1 MKRVA
6 LVLSLLLLATSA
18 KAFGQC
24 DILEAKSQPEISMT
38 ICQEIPT
45 PKKGDTALI
54 EAGGGQIVTTV
65 TFAQKITAGD
75 LAGQTQVTAA
85 IITEPVKAQEDLL
98 LLLGIKTATV
108 KFGTKSVELT
118 VLPGRNALNTSRYE
132 WSIGPATQGNKNTNT
147 ASTSTTPA
155 PTVDNALRFRYTGE
169 YARGGIFGQQF
180 QEAKPD
186 EAKPDD
192 KKKPLFQT
200 TASLSI
206 DTTDQSS
213 PDFID
218 NNRVSVG
225 TRLTNLSFG
234 RLLMHG
240 NLGIEARLDKAF
252 HQDVRDVDAVV
263 TASGWVPVIRSL
275 TLFSQSDFIA
285 APLSFNA
292 SYGYRDRSQ
301 AGESVKGRVFEGS
314 ALYNLFLFDKFQ
326 VSFSATLT
334 NNDLDNQPAGTPKT
348 QRLYKGTI
356 AYLENTTTGFKVLT
370 SIEDGSA
377 GVMLRK
383 VRQYFIG
390 IALSKIDLSSTGG
403 S

>member
-1 MKRVA
+1 MKRIA
-6 LVLSLLLLATSA
+6 LLLGLLLLSA
-18 KAFGQC
+18 YGNAFGQC
-24 DILEAKSQPEISMT
+24 KPILDLTATSPSKIGFSLCPDKPVPNE
-38 ICQEIPT
+38 
-45 PKKGDTALI
+45 GDAMVI

-65 TFAQKITAGD
+65 KQSKLTLG
-75 LAGQTQVTAA
+75 TQIVRAE
-85 IITEPVKAQEDLL
+85 ITEPAKAQEDMLL
-98 LLLGIKTATV
+98 LVGVSTVTV
-108 KFGTKSVELT
+108 KFGTNSLEVT
-118 VLPGRNALNTSRYE
+118 VAKGPEALNTSHYE
-132 WSIGPATQGNKNTNT
+132 WSIGPATQGNKNTDT
-147 ASTSTTPA
+147 AGTTSTSTA
-155 PTVDNALRFRYTGE
+155 TVDNALRFRYTGE
-169 YARGGIFGQQF
+169 YARGGFFGQKTN
-180 QEAKPD
+180 A
-186 EAKPDD
+186 
-192 KKKPLFQT
+192 LLQT

-252 HQDVRDVDAVV
+252 HQDVRDADAVV
-263 TASGWVPVIRSL
+263 TASGWVPVIPSI
-275 TLFSQSDFIA
+275 TLFSQSQFIA
-285 APLSFNA
+285 APLSFKA

-314 ALYNLFLFDKFQ
+314 ALYNLFLFDRFQ

-334 NNDLDNQPAGTPKT
+334 NNDLDTQPANTPKT

-356 AYLENTTTGFKVLT
+356 AYLENPDTGFKVLT

-383 VRQYFIG
+383 VRQYFLG
-390 IALSKIDLSSTGG
+390 IALSKIDLSGAG
-403 S
+403 AK

>member
-1 MKRVA
+1 MNGDAMKRSA
-6 LVLSLLLLATSA
+6 LAWGSLLLVLSAS
-18 KAFGQC
+18 AFGQC
-24 DILEAKSQPEISMT
+24 KPTLRAMSPSAIGLSLCTNQPV
-38 ICQEIPT
+38 PA
-45 PKKGDTALI
+45 KGDAMTI
-54 EAGGGQIVTTV
+54 EAGGGQLV
-65 TFAQKITAGD
+65 
-75 LAGQTQVTAA
+75 TQVTQSDAA
-85 IITEPVKAQEDLL
+85 LGTQIVNVQITEPAKAQENMLL
-98 LLLGIKTATV
+98 LIGVDTATI
-108 KFGTKSVELT
+108 KFGTTSIAVT
-118 VLPGRNALNTSRYE
+118 VQKGPGELNTSHYE
-132 WSIGPATQGNKNTNT
+132 WSVGPATQGNKNTNT
-147 ASTSTTPA
+147 ASTSTAPA
-155 PTVDNALRFRYTGE
+155 ATVDNALRFRYSGE
-169 YARGGIFGQQF
+169 YARAGFFGLT
-180 QEAKPD
+180 KSSI
-186 EAKPDD
+186 
-192 KKKPLFQT
+192 LQT
-200 TASLSI
+200 AASLSI

-240 NLGIEARLDKAF
+240 NVGIEARLDKAF
-252 HQDVRDVDAVV
+252 HQDVRDADAVV
-263 TASGWVPVIRSL
+263 TASGWVPVIPSL

-334 NNDLDNQPAGTPKT
+334 NNDLDNQPAGAPKT

-390 IALSKIDLSSTGG
+390 IALSKIDLSDLSRAGG
-403 S
+403 N